1 MVAYIRPKN
10 CRVLDCMLILET
22 VSDALIPSSDN
33 VTQREDVGKLLIAN
47 KCARAVNCRTLG

>member
-1 MVAYIRPKN
+1 
-10 CRVLDCMLILET
+10 MLFLET